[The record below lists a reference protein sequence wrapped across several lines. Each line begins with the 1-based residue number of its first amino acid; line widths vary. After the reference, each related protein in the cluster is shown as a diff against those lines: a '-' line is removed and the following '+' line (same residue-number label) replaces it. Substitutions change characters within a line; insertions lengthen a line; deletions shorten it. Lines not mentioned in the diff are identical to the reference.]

1 MVLIAFEN
9 RAYHSLIDN
18 LFGKVCEIEYTSQ
31 MGSCDNVSNTR
42 MGNCE
47 SLSML
52 CKKIISKILFSHV

>member
-1 MVLIAFEN
+1 MVLIAFVN

-31 MGSCDNVSNTR
+31 MGSCDNVSK
-42 MGNCE
+42 CE